1 MAFSFTFSFY
11 GIKAYV
17 LHDKQLLRFINSV
30 NMIDIG
36 PETRKCNG
44 QLATFH
50 PEESTN
56 EFNVA
61 SDVYQVDFTSK

>member
-1 MAFSFTFSFY
+1 
-11 GIKAYV
+11 
-17 LHDKQLLRFINSV
+17 
-30 NMIDIG
+30 MIDIG

-56 EFNVA
+56 EFNIA
-61 SDVYQVDFTSK
+61 SDVYQVDFISK